1 MLTMSADRLRDVTR
15 QVFEAA
21 GTPPDLATNMADIL
35 VESNLAGHDSH
46 GIIRIPVY
54 VKSIKEGT
62 LDPKA
67 RPEILRE
74 TPGSALVDGKYA
86 FGHIAAAF
94 GTEVAIRK
102 AKESKAVVVSIV
114 RCNHIG
120 RLGEWGSRAAAKDV
134 IAIVTVGGG
143 GGPGIAA
150 PFGGAA
156 RALGTNP
163 ISIGIPGGNVP
174 DMLVDFATTSIA
186 EGKVQVARAKGVQL
200 PPGSIIDKDG
210 NPSTNPQDLYD
221 GGMLLPFGGHKGYA
235 LSMVVELLG
244 AAFSPGDE
252 YNKGGRGGAAV
263 IIAIDATTF
272 RPLATYEKSADE
284 SLRRVKAIP
293 PALGFG
299 EVLLPGEPE
308 QRSKA
313 ERLRDGIPVAEAT
326 WSAIVETG
334 KGLGIS
340 LE

>member
-1 MLTMSADRLRDVTR
+1 MGLAYKPKRGHRINAMLTMSADRLRDVTR

-163 ISIGIPGGNVP
+163 ISIGIPGGDQP
-174 DMLVDFATTSIA
+174 DLLVDFATTSIA
-186 EGKVQVARAKGVQL
+186 EGKVQVARAKGVPL
-200 PPGSIIDKDG
+200 PPGCIIDKNG
-210 NPSTNPQDLYD
+210 NPSTNPADLYD
-221 GGMLLPFGGHKGYA
+221 GGMLLPFGGHKGYGLA
-235 LSMVVELLG
+235 MVVELLG
-244 AAFSPGDE
+244 SALAPGE
-252 YNKGGRGGAAV
+252 KYNKGGHGGAAV
-263 IIAIDATTF
+263 
-272 RPLATYEKSADE
+272 
-284 SLRRVKAIP
+284 
-293 PALGFG
+293 
-299 EVLLPGEPE
+299 
-308 QRSKA
+308 
-313 ERLRDGIPVAEAT
+313 
-326 WSAIVETG
+326 
-334 KGLGIS
+334 
-340 LE
+340 